1 MDVAASSR
9 SERRQRGWAGAVL
22 LAVLLLGAVPAQA
35 QDVPQLTVGRLTGED
50 RPTIDG
56 LVDDAVWSIVEP
68 YSTFTQQEPTDG
80 QPATEQTDR
89 WVLIDQS
96 YLYVAVVCHDS
107 VPDRLVV
114 SQSRRD
120 ADLTNTDSIQILL
133 DTFND
138 GQNAFVFGTNPFG
151 MSTTVR

>member
-9 SERRQRGWAGAVL
+9 SERRQRDWAGAVL

-80 QPATEQTDR
+80 QPATEQTDL

-107 VPDRLVV
+107 EPYRLVV

-120 ADLTNTDSIQILL
+120 ADSSEGSTST
-133 DTFND
+133 
-138 GQNAFVFGTNPFG
+138 G
-151 MSTTVR
+151 MPTGRCVRARLSGAGKPSSRFR

>member
-1 MDVAASSR
+1 MAS
-9 SERRQRGWAGAVL
+9 
-22 LAVLLLGAVPAQA
+22 
-35 QDVPQLTVGRLTGED
+35 
-50 RPTIDG
+50 RP
-56 LVDDAVWSIVEP
+56 
-68 YSTFTQQEPTDG
+68 
-80 QPATEQTDR
+80 TEQTDR